1 MDLQSTL
8 AVAYAPR
15 GPVECGGEDDDD
27 DKRRRRAGKGSG
39 TRDSLDEGDGF
50 LRPEQTGDFFHFFP
64 FLFC

>member
-39 TRDSLDEGDGF
+39 TRDSLDEGDEF
-50 LRPEQTGDFFHFFP
+50 
-64 FLFC
+64 